1 MCMER
6 MDLRACVFLWIIC
19 FNVSR
24 GITFNT
30 TATTDTKSVATPSPT
45 ALAAS
50 TAGAS
55 ITHQEHLGSHYST
68 KAETSTHTTDK
79 ATSCSSTS
87 TVPPTLPTAALSVPS
102 STTIG
107 NEESKLNTMTEPQ
120 QSKRNTTTEPLQRK
134 LNTTTEPLQSK
145 LNTMTSSFPS
155 SPGRAVTSSSTEPSV
170 SSVSTGSSTSEL
182 VTTSTLPLTTSAR
195 GNTRTDFSGLTSLS
209 AQSENE
215 TSSLLAS
222 AFPTEQP
229 QNNLTM
235 LAFGVMSL
243 ILILIVIMVIL
254 VTVVNLRGKCHR
266 SKEAEGKKS
275 GDSGVSESNS
285 ANLEKES
292 ITLVSVKSLKIE
304 TDSPRIC
311 STRRTTIEND
321 EHGGNCHDV
330 QSTKV
335 NKLFYKY
342 CSV

>member
-1 MCMER
+1 MTYFC
-6 MDLRACVFLWIIC
+6 
-19 FNVSR
+19 
-24 GITFNT
+24 
-30 TATTDTKSVATPSPT
+30 TPCLFYLQIKVNWLLCP
-45 ALAAS
+45 
-50 TAGAS
+50 
-55 ITHQEHLGSHYST
+55 
-68 KAETSTHTTDK
+68 
-79 ATSCSSTS
+79 
-87 TVPPTLPTAALSVPS
+87 
-102 STTIG
+102 G
-107 NEESKLNTMTEPQ
+107 NEESKP
-120 QSKRNTTTEPLQRK
+120 NTTTEPLQSK

-145 LNTMTSSFPS
+145 LNTATEPLQSKVNTTTSSFLS
-155 SPGRAVTSSSTEPSV
+155 SPGAVISSSTEPSL
-170 SSVSTGSSTSEL
+170 SSVFTGSSTSEL

-195 GNTRTDFSGLTSLS
+195 GNARTDFSGLTSLS
-209 AQSENE
+209 TQTENE
-215 TSSLLAS
+215 TSSLLVS

-243 ILILIVIMVIL
+243 ILILIVVMVIL

-292 ITLVSVKSLKIE
+292 ITLVSVKSLNIE

-330 QSTKV
+330 LSTQLV
-335 NKLFYKY
+335 
-342 CSV
+342 

>member
-1 MCMER
+1 MYMER
-6 MDLRACVFLWIIC
+6 MDLRACVLLWIIC

-30 TATTDTKSVATPSPT
+30 TATMDTKSVATPSPT
-45 ALAAS
+45 PLTAS
-50 TAGAS
+50 TAGTN

-68 KAETSTHTTDK
+68 KAETSTQTTDK
-79 ATSCSSTS
+79 ATSCPSTS

-102 STTIG
+102 STTIDSQVKTSGSIGSSFPSGSTSIQRSG
-107 NEESKLNTMTEPQ
+107 NEESKP
-120 QSKRNTTTEPLQRK
+120 NTTTEPLQSK

-145 LNTMTSSFPS
+145 LNTTTSSFPS
-155 SPGRAVTSSSTEPSV
+155 SPGAVVSSSTEPSV

-182 VTTSTLPLTTSAR
+182 VTTFTLPLTMSAR
-195 GNTRTDFSGLTSLS
+195 GNARADFSGLTSLS
-209 AQSENE
+209 TQTENE
-215 TSSLLAS
+215 TSSF

-243 ILILIVIMVIL
+243 ILILIVVMVIL

-266 SKEAEGKKS
+266 SKESKGKKS

-292 ITLVSVKSLKIE
+292 ITLVSVKSLNIE

-321 EHGGNCHDV
+321 EHGGNFHDV
-330 QSTKV
+330 HSTK
-335 NKLFYKY
+335 
-342 CSV
+342 

>member
-1 MCMER
+1 MYMER
-6 MDLRACVFLWIIC
+6 MDLRACVLLWIIC

-24 GITFNT
+24 
-30 TATTDTKSVATPSPT
+30 A
-45 ALAAS
+45 
-50 TAGAS
+50 
-55 ITHQEHLGSHYST
+55 
-68 KAETSTHTTDK
+68 KAETSTQTTDK
-79 ATSCSSTS
+79 ATSCPSTS

-107 NEESKLNTMTEPQ
+107 NEASKP
-120 QSKRNTTTEPLQRK
+120 NTTTEPLQSK

-145 LNTMTSSFPS
+145 LNTTTEPLQSKLNTTTSSFPS
-155 SPGRAVTSSSTEPSV
+155 SPGAVISSSTEPSV

-195 GNTRTDFSGLTSLS
+195 GNARTDFSGLTSLS
-209 AQSENE
+209 TQTENK

-222 AFPTEQP
+222 AFPTEQT

-243 ILILIVIMVIL
+243 ILILIVVMVIL

-292 ITLVSVKSLKIE
+292 ITLVSVKSLNTE

-311 STRRTTIEND
+311 STRHTTVAND

-330 QSTKV
+330 HSTQLV
-335 NKLFYKY
+335 
-342 CSV
+342 

>member
-1 MCMER
+1 MYMER

-30 TATTDTKSVATPSPT
+30 TATMDTKSVATPSPT
-45 ALAAS
+45 PLTAS
-50 TAGAS
+50 TAGTN

-68 KAETSTHTTDK
+68 KAETSTQTTDK
-79 ATSCSSTS
+79 ATSCPSTS
-87 TVPPTLPTAALSVPS
+87 TVPPTLPTAALSS
-102 STTIG
+102 
-107 NEESKLNTMTEPQ
+107 
-120 QSKRNTTTEPLQRK
+120 K

-145 LNTMTSSFPS
+145 LNTTTEPLQSKLNTTTEPLQSKLNTTTSSFPS
-155 SPGRAVTSSSTEPSV
+155 SPGRAVISSSTEPSV

-195 GNTRTDFSGLTSLS
+195 GNARADFSGLTSLS
-209 AQSENE
+209 TQTENE
-215 TSSLLAS
+215 TSSF

-243 ILILIVIMVIL
+243 ILILIVVMVIL

-266 SKEAEGKKS
+266 SKESEGKKS

-292 ITLVSVKSLKIE
+292 ITLVSVKSLNIE

-321 EHGGNCHDV
+321 EHGGNFHDV
-330 QSTKV
+330 HSTKLV
-335 NKLFYKY
+335 
-342 CSV
+342 

>member
-1 MCMER
+1 MYMER
-6 MDLRACVFLWIIC
+6 MDLRACVLLWIIC

-30 TATTDTKSVATPSPT
+30 TATMDTKSVATPSATPLT
-45 ALAAS
+45 AS
-50 TAGAS
+50 TAA
-55 ITHQEHLGSHYST
+55 
-68 KAETSTHTTDK
+68 KAETSTQTTDK
-79 ATSCSSTS
+79 ATSCPSTS
-87 TVPPTLPTAALSVPS
+87 TAPPTLTTAALSVPS

-107 NEESKLNTMTEPQ
+107 NEESKP
-120 QSKRNTTTEPLQRK
+120 
-134 LNTTTEPLQSK
+134 NTTTEPLQSK
-145 LNTMTSSFPS
+145 LNTATEPQQSKLNTATEPLQSKLNTTTSSFAS
-155 SPGRAVTSSSTEPSV
+155 SPDMFFLGAVISSSTEPSV

-195 GNTRTDFSGLTSLS
+195 GNARTDFSGLTSLS
-209 AQSENE
+209 TQTENE

-243 ILILIVIMVIL
+243 ILILIVVMVIL

-292 ITLVSVKSLKIE
+292 ITLVSVKSLNIE

-311 STRRTTIEND
+311 STRRTTIAND

-330 QSTKV
+330 HSTQLV
-335 NKLFYKY
+335 
-342 CSV
+342 

>member
-1 MCMER
+1 MYMER
-6 MDLRACVFLWIIC
+6 MDLRACVLLWIIC

-24 GITFNT
+24 
-30 TATTDTKSVATPSPT
+30 A
-45 ALAAS
+45 
-50 TAGAS
+50 
-55 ITHQEHLGSHYST
+55 
-68 KAETSTHTTDK
+68 KAETSTQTTDK
-79 ATSCSSTS
+79 ATSCPSTS

-107 NEESKLNTMTEPQ
+107 NEASKPNTMTEPQ
-120 QSKRNTTTEPLQRK
+120 QSKRNTTTEPQQSKRNTTTEQLQSKR
-134 LNTTTEPLQSK
+134 NTTTEPLQSK
-145 LNTMTSSFPS
+145 VNTTTSSFPS
-155 SPGRAVTSSSTEPSV
+155 SPGRAVISSSTEPSV

-195 GNTRTDFSGLTSLS
+195 GNARTDFSGLTSLS
-209 AQSENE
+209 TQTENE

-222 AFPTEQP
+222 AFPTEQT

-243 ILILIVIMVIL
+243 ILILIVVMVIL

-292 ITLVSVKSLKIE
+292 ITLVSVKSLNIE

-311 STRRTTIEND
+311 STRHTTIAND

-330 QSTKV
+330 HSTQLV
-335 NKLFYKY
+335 
-342 CSV
+342 

>member
-1 MCMER
+1 MYMER
-6 MDLRACVFLWIIC
+6 MDLRACVLLWIIC

-30 TATTDTKSVATPSPT
+30 TATMDTKSVATPSPT
-45 ALAAS
+45 PLTAS
-50 TAGAS
+50 TAGTN

-68 KAETSTHTTDK
+68 KAETSTQTTDK
-79 ATSCSSTS
+79 ATSCPSTS

-107 NEESKLNTMTEPQ
+107 NEESKP
-120 QSKRNTTTEPLQRK
+120 NTTTEPLQSK

-145 LNTMTSSFPS
+145 LNTTTSSFPS
-155 SPGRAVTSSSTEPSV
+155 SPGAVVSSSTEPSV

-182 VTTSTLPLTTSAR
+182 VTTFTLPLTMSAR
-195 GNTRTDFSGLTSLS
+195 GNARADFSGLTSLS
-209 AQSENE
+209 TQTENE
-215 TSSLLAS
+215 TSSF

-243 ILILIVIMVIL
+243 ILILIVVMVIL

-266 SKEAEGKKS
+266 SKESKGKKS

-292 ITLVSVKSLKIE
+292 ITLVSVKSLNIE

-321 EHGGNCHDV
+321 EHGGNFHDV
-330 QSTKV
+330 HSTKLV
-335 NKLFYKY
+335 
-342 CSV
+342 